1 MGFLAL
7 ALKPNPRRMWR
18 QSWPTLTFV
27 GLYQVALDRYVRIIG
42 LEYLPKAGPV
52 ILAGNHISKT
62 AMDAMLIGS
71 RILLERGA
79 LAKFVSQAD
88 PPDPMLKRFVRLMG
102 NGSGVILPI
111 HEGMTTATMTH
122 FLQHPEE
129 FKRDQSILGI
139 FPAGEADDNFERQM
153 QRPWHT
159 GAAVAACEAGAP
171 IVPFFVEGLPTQW
184 SPFDMLKAVVRSSG
198 RRAPFSFEVRFGP
211 PLTPD
216 GEPHDY
222 AGLTERLRKEVL
234 RLSVESRTDTATSS

>member
-1 MGFLAL
+1 
-7 ALKPNPRRMWR
+7 
-18 QSWPTLTFV
+18 
-27 GLYQVALDRYVRIIG
+27 LDRYVQIIG
-42 LEYLPKAGPV
+42 LEYVPKAGPV

-62 AMDAMLIGS
+62 AMDAMLMGS

-111 HEGMTTATMTH
+111 QEGITTETMIH
-122 FLQHPEE
+122 FLKHPEE

-139 FPAGEADDNFERQM
+139 FPAGEADDDFERQM
-153 QRPWHT
+153 QRPWHS

-171 IVPFFVEGLPTQW
+171 IVPFFVEGLPTHW
-184 SPFDMLKAVVRSSG
+184 SPFDMLKAVVRSST
-198 RRAPFSFEVRFGP
+198 RREPFCFKVRFGP
-211 PLTPD
+211 PLIPD
-216 GEPHDY
+216 DKKPRDY

-234 RLSVESRTDTATSS
+234 RLSLESKTVPNY